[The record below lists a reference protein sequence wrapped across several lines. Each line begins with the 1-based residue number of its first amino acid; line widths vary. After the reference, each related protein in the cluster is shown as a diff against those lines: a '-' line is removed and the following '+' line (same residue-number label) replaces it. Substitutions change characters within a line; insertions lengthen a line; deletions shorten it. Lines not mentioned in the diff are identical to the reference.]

1 MDKAPGAVRA
11 REVVAEEGE
20 AAIEEI
26 KRMQDIEIGNQAK
39 RTDEKLKSLG
49 ILSKEDE
56 ATLKRQAEE
65 AQQKA
70 MEEMLNAVFDSSEEG
85 QGEREELYN

>member
-1 MDKAPGAVRA
+1 
-11 REVVAEEGE
+11 
-20 AAIEEI
+20 
-26 KRMQDIEIGNQAK
+26 MQDIEIGNQAK

-56 ATLKRQAEE
+56 AILKRQAEE

-70 MEEMLNAVFDSSEEG
+70 MEEMLNAAFDSSEEG